1 VVDANGCPLSYTLK
15 IEFDFDKA
23 VVRPIYHKDLQ
34 GAANFINKYPANQI
48 LIAGHTDNVGTDAYN
63 QKLSQRRA
71 ESVRTY
77 LIDKFGI
84 NGGKLVAKGY
94 GESQPIATNDTEA
107 GRQKNRRVEIICC
120 TVIPK

>member
-1 VVDANGCPLSYTLK
+1 MYAIRSYY
-15 IEFDFDKA
+15 E
-23 VVRPIYHKDLQ
+23 
-34 GAANFINKYPANQI
+34 
-48 LIAGHTDNVGTDAYN
+48 
-63 QKLSQRRA
+63 LSQRRA